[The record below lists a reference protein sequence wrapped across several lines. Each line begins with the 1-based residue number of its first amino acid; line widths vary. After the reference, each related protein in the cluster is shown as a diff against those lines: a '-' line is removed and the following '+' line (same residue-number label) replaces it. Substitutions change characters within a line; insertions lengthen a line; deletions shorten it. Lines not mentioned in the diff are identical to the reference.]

1 LFGAPIWVNFVVLFI
16 TLFLLGLM
24 EGLQVALVEIFK
36 LPLEEYTNSHG
47 RKLSQA
53 AMPSNCSSVRAPSL
67 PPPQTRRSPHS
78 HFICLLLDL
87 VLPSLCAVSPVVFY
101 LPPRVSYPG
110 TLQRPDLTP
119 GPAVQGPMRQAVWY

>member
-53 AMPSNCSSVRAPSL
+53 ATPSSRPSVRAPSL
-67 PPPQTRRSPHS
+67 GPPPPRPRPAAAPSPFAPH
-78 HFICLLLDL
+78 LLG
-87 VLPSLCAVSPVVFY
+87 
-101 LPPRVSYPG
+101 G
-110 TLQRPDLTP
+110 TYR
-119 GPAVQGPMRQAVWY
+119 